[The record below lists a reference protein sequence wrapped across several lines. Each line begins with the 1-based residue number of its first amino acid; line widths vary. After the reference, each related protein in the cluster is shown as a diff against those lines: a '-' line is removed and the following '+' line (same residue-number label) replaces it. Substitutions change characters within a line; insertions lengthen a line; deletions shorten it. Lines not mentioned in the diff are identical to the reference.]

1 LKDKSEAS
9 MARDGE
15 KAAQGTDEAPA
26 TLADKVKQELKEW
39 GATLA
44 VFVPLF
50 MLFSGLVYEQRV
62 IPSESMV
69 PTLQVSDRVAVA
81 KFAYGYDRYS
91 LPFSLGRYLPLPKGR
106 IFARDPKRG
115 DVVVFEHPHAG
126 KVMIKRVIGLPGD
139 QIQMID
145 EQVYINGEPLPSEYV
160 RTVRYVPHGTNWV
173 ATAYE
178 WRETAE
184 DGKSW
189 MTNRQE
195 SGDRGDN
202 TVLFIVPKGHV
213 FMMGDNRDN
222 SLDSRFL
229 SGHCP
234 PVGNVVD
241 RAGCPLV
248 VDPSEASVGFV
259 PMDHLMGRADTV
271 LMSFYRCKLMDGEKC
286 PKRVW
291 KGL

>member
-1 LKDKSEAS
+1 
-9 MARDGE
+9 MAGDGE
-15 KAAQGTDEAPA
+15 KAAHTTDDEPE
-26 TLADKVKQELKEW
+26 TFADKVKQELKEW

-50 MLFSGLVYEQRV
+50 LLFSGLVYEQRV

-69 PTLQVSDRVAVA
+69 PSLEVGDRVAVA

-91 LPFSLGRYLPLPKGR
+91 LPFSMGRYLPLPKGR
-106 IFARDPKRG
+106 IFARNPKRG

-126 KVMIKRVIGLPGD
+126 KVMIKRVVGLPGD
-139 QIQMID
+139 QIQMVNGQLI
-145 EQVYINGEPLPSEYV
+145 INGRPIQSDYE
-160 RTVRYVPHGTNWV
+160 RTVRYVPHRANWV
-173 ATAYE
+173 VTAHE
-178 WRETAE
+178 WRETAD

-189 MTNRQE
+189 NTYRQE
-195 SGDRGDN
+195 DGDRGDN
-202 TVLFIVPKGHV
+202 TVLFVVPQGYL

-234 PVGNVVD
+234 PIDGVVD
-241 RAGCPLV
+241 RAGCPLA
-248 VDPSEASVGFV
+248 VDPKDASVGFV
-259 PMDHLMGRADTV
+259 PLDHLMGRADTV
-271 LMSFYRCKLMDGEKC
+271 LMTFHHCKLMDDAPC
-286 PKRVW
+286 HKRVW

>member
-1 LKDKSEAS
+1 MS
-9 MARDGE
+9 
-15 KAAQGTDEAPA
+15 APSA
-26 TLADKVKQELKEW
+26 
-39 GATLA
+39 
-44 VFVPLF
+44 
-50 MLFSGLVYEQRV
+50 MC
-62 IPSESMV
+62 
-69 PTLQVSDRVAVA
+69 
-81 KFAYGYDRYS
+81 
-91 LPFSLGRYLPLPKGR
+91 
-106 IFARDPKRG
+106 
-115 DVVVFEHPHAG
+115 
-126 KVMIKRVIGLPGD
+126 
-139 QIQMID
+139 
-145 EQVYINGEPLPSEYV
+145 
-160 RTVRYVPHGTNWV
+160 PHGTNWV

-189 MTNRQE
+189 MTDRQE
-195 SGDRGDN
+195 AGDRGDN

-241 RAGCPLV
+241 RVGCPLA
-248 VDPSEASVGFV
+248 VDPKEASVGFV

-271 LMSFYRCKLMDGEKC
+271 LMSFYRCKLLDGEKC